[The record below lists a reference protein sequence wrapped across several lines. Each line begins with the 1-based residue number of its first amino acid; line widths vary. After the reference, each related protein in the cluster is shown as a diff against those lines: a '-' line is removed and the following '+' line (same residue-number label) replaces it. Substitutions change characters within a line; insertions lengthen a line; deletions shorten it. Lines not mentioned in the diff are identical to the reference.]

1 MIDVLSSIPLRMK
14 KAKEKGKKGQ
24 VGKKEK
30 KDQVKSGPILL
41 GARVCV
47 LSPLHWPIHRAK
59 GTTVAQRYLLS
70 VFFALK
76 VISRAKGQEV
86 CVLEMFMKVQAGNA
100 TGSAQI
106 IIRSFD

>member
-70 VFFALK
+70 VFFA
-76 VISRAKGQEV
+76 SRAKGQEV